1 LQQISPTPSNFATIF
16 ILKQFPFATMAA
28 PAAPERVDIDRD
40 GDLTLVVGPERRKF
54 LVCSRT
60 LSRASPV
67 FKQMLYGNPQ
77 WQESRPKD
85 PSQLP
90 WVVKLPG
97 DNHDATKTLLE
108 IIHSRFAHVPSICA
122 TVDELYEILVV
133 AGKYDMTKLL
143 RPWVQGWVTSLPP
156 LQDNQAI
163 WPALGVATELG
174 AEEIVRQ
181 LFWRIIE
188 ETKCDQEGN
197 ILVQLASG
205 KMLALETAGVALTPF
220 KLIGKSERRI
230 EPTAGSPVTDEA

>member
-1 LQQISPTPSNFATIF
+1 
-16 ILKQFPFATMAA
+16 MAA
-28 PAAPERVDIDRD
+28 PVAPRRVDIDRD
-40 GDLTLVVGPERRKF
+40 GDLTLVVGPEHRKF
-54 LVCSRT
+54 LVCSRA

-90 WVVKLPG
+90 WVVKLPD

-108 IIHSRFAHVPSICA
+108 IIHSRFVYVSSTCGKIE
-122 TVDELYEILVV
+122 ELYEILVV
-133 AGKYDMTKLL
+133 ADKYDMTKLL

-163 WPALGVATELG
+163 WPALGVAMELG
-174 AEEIVRQ
+174 AEEIVRHF
-181 LFWRIIE
+181 LWRIIE
-188 ETKCDQEGN
+188 ETKCDQQGS
-197 ILVQLASG
+197 ILVSLASG
-205 KMLALETAGVALTPF
+205 EMLALETAGVSLIPF
-220 KLIGKSERRI
+220 KLIGTPKRRS